1 MTEPKNPEQ
10 AEQAKNPEQADQ
22 AERPEQANQA
32 EKKRRRRHRFAIRG
46 AAKMARAL
54 ERRGALRLR
63 W

>member
-1 MTEPKNPEQ
+1 MTEPKNPE
-10 AEQAKNPEQADQ
+10 Q

>member
-1 MTEPKNPEQ
+1 MTEPKNPE
-10 AEQAKNPEQADQ
+10 Q

-54 ERRGALRLR
+54 QRRGALRLR

>member
-1 MTEPKNPEQ
+1 MTKPKKPDQ
-10 AEQAKNPEQADQ
+10 AEQAKSPEQ
-22 AERPEQANQA
+22 AERPEQTNQA
-32 EKKRRRRHRFAIRG
+32 EKKQKRRRLFALRG

>member
-1 MTEPKNPEQ
+1 MTEPKNPDQ
-10 AEQAKNPEQADQ
+10 AEQAKNPNQADR
-22 AERPEQANQA
+22 AESPEQA
-32 EKKRRRRHRFAIRG
+32 ETKRRRHRFALRG